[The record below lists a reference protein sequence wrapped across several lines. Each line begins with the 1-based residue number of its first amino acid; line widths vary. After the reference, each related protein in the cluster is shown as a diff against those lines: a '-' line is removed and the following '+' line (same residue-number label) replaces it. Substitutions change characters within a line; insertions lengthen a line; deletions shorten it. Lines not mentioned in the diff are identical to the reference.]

1 MIPLDFTDE
10 DRDDDEVRDEDE
22 DEDEASLPLKST
34 LIMSNN
40 SSLTST
46 TYQTSKLKMFMSR
59 IIPNY
64 LNSIKQ
70 N

>member
-1 MIPLDFTDE
+1 MIPLENFTDEDE

-40 SSLTST
+40 SSLAST
-46 TYQTSKLKMFMSR
+46 TYQTSTLKCVN
-59 IIPNY
+59 I
-64 LNSIKQ
+64 
-70 N
+70 